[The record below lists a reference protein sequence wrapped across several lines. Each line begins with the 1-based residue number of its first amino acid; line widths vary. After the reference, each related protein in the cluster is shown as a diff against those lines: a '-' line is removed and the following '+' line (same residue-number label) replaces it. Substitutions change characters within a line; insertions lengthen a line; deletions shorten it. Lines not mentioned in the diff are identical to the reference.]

1 MLTVDGYRY
10 SEAGTLTREY
20 RHVFTMVLRLRQLT
34 GHIFLI
40 QKTIQDLLEKEDVE
54 KLMGLCNNTE
64 ASENTPDGTMLVQL
78 RAMLAAK
85 SPANDKAASPSDP
98 TPPLDPLLPAAD
110 GTGRQFGS
118 TVVSFK
124 KYLRHLRDSSKWE
137 ELEKRSLCPQCRQPP
152 DTPWVTSCKHVYCQ
166 ECISMLQYA
175 AAKNDERAVCTEC
188 GEVFE
193 TAMNCD
199 GLEELGFQAD
209 SQLSQ
214 LSGSPRRRRN
224 TSEDPEEIL
233 KWIDVK
239 GHILPS
245 AKTLAIKAQILNWI
259 EESPKEKIIIFTQ
272 FIEM

>member
-1 MLTVDGYRY
+1 
-10 SEAGTLTREY
+10 
-20 RHVFTMVLRLRQLT
+20 MVLRLRQLT

-40 QKTIQDLLEKEDVE
+40 QKTIQDLLETEDVE

-64 ASENTPDGTMLVQL
+64 ASENTPNGTILVQL
-78 RAMLAAK
+78 RAMLAAR
-85 SPANDKAASPSDP
+85 SPADGEPASSPSEFTQFPDLASP
-98 TPPLDPLLPAAD
+98 AAN

-124 KYLRHLRDSSKWE
+124 KYLRQLRDSSKWE
-137 ELEKRSLCPQCRQPP
+137 ELEKRSLCPECRQPP

-175 AAKNDERAVCTEC
+175 AGKKDERAVCTEC
-188 GEVFE
+188 GEIFE
-193 TAMNCD
+193 TATNCD
-199 GLEELGFQAD
+199 GLEELGFQID
-209 SQLSQ
+209 SPLSQ

-233 KWIDVK
+233 KWIDVD
-239 GHILPS
+239 GHLLPS